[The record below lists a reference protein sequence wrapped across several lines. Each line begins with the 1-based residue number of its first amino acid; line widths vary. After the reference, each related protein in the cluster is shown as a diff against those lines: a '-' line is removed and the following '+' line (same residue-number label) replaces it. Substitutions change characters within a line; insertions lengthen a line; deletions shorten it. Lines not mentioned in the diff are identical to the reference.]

1 MRVLFVSERG
11 RECAQFKQ
19 GARLCRNEGEG
30 EGEGGVEE
38 EKVS

>member
-1 MRVLFVSERG
+1 MLFVSERG

-30 EGEGGVEE
+30 EGGVEEE